1 MSCITKISAIHASD
15 IRNPEIHLQVCAY
28 CRVSTDE
35 EDQLSS
41 FVTQV
46 DYYTR
51 LIKTNSEWE
60 FAGVYADEGISGTTM
75 WRRTEFNRMIED
87 CRRKKIDLILT
98 KSISRFARNT
108 LDCLKYVRQLKEHS
122 IAVYF
127 EKEAIDNLDVKGEI
141 LLTILSS
148 LAQDESRNI
157 SENSTWGI
165 RKRFE
170 IGQHKMSTKR
180 FLGYDADEYGKLV
193 VNKQQAKIVKRIFM
207 EFLWGKTTD
216 YIKRIFEREGVINW
230 DDGTK

>member
-98 KSISRFARNT
+98 KSISRFARNVFESITMIRELKT
-108 LDCLKYVRQLKEHS
+108 LG

-127 EKEAIDNLDVKGEI
+127 EKENLNTMDETSEMV
-141 LLTILSS
+141 LTILSS
-148 LAQDESRNI
+148 LAQEESRSI
-157 SENSTWGI
+157 STNVHWGI
-165 RKRFE
+165 AKRYE
-170 IGQHKMSTKR
+170 KGEVRVNTNR
-180 FLGYDADEYGKLV
+180 FLGFTRNESHEIV
-193 VNKQQAKIVKRIFM
+193 VDIEEAVTVRRIFR
-207 EFLWGKTTD
+207 
-216 YIKRIFEREGVINW
+216 YYFEGNSVGVIKNEW
-230 DDGTK
+230 KRKDF